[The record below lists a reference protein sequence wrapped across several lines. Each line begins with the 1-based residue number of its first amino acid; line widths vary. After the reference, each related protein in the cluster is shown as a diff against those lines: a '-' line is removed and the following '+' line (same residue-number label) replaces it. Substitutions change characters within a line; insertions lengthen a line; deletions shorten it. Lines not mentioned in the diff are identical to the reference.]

1 MQVFL
6 NKFLL
11 LVNNFQQTGIAYMQK
26 MQYLCSGILY
36 MQKISHI
43 LQAFEPIS
51 LAQMESVKLMN
62 RIDTKYAVPR
72 AVLPA
77 ILEAAKADYYVQ
89 EIDGK
94 RIATYDTM
102 YYDTDTLDMYVR
114 HHDRQLVR
122 QKIRIRQY
130 VDSDLTFLEIKRKN
144 NKGRT
149 SKKRIIVPGFDITAD
164 TPSVL
169 KHKRKE
175 DETVTVASFIDAKS
189 RYEWSEITPHLW
201 TKFHRITLVNKAKT
215 ERLTI
220 DMDLV
225 WDNVLSGEKKT
236 FEDLVIIELK
246 RDGNVPSKMTH
257 IMLNLRLHPLKISK
271 YCIGTALTT
280 PEIKKNRFKAKIRK
294 IEKMLNTYDPS

>member
-1 MQVFL
+1 M
-6 NKFLL
+6 K
-11 LVNNFQQTGIAYMQK
+11 TPIEDIIR
-26 MQYLCSGILY
+26 S
-36 MQKISHI
+36 
-43 LQAFEPIS
+43 FEPIS

-62 RIDTKYAVPR
+62 RIDTKYAVPM

-77 ILEAAKADYYVQ
+77 ILEAAQADYFAQ

-102 YYDTDTLDMYVR
+102 YYDTESLDMYVR

-122 QKIRIRQY
+122 QKIRVRQY
-130 VDSDLTFLEIKRKN
+130 VDSHLTFLEIKRKN

-149 SKKRIIVPGFDITAD
+149 KKKRIVVPGFDITAD

-169 KHKRKE
+169 KHKKGE
-175 DETVTVASFIDAKS
+175 DEAVTVESFIDAKS
-189 RYEWSEITPHLW
+189 RYEWSEISPHLW

-225 WDNVLSGEKKT
+225 WDNVVSGEAKT
-236 FEDLVIIELK
+236 YPELVIIELK

-257 IMLNLRLHPLKISK
+257 IMLDHRIHPLKISK

-280 PEIKKNRFKAKIRK
+280 PGIKKNRFKKKIRL
-294 IEKMLNTYDPS
+294 IEKLLND

>member
-1 MQVFL
+1 M
-6 NKFLL
+6 
-11 LVNNFQQTGIAYMQK
+11 TSIADIVQ
-26 MQYLCSGILY
+26 S
-36 MQKISHI
+36 
-43 LQAFEPIS
+43 FEPIS

-72 AVLPA
+72 TVLPL
-77 ILEAAKADYYVQ
+77 ILEAAKADYYAQ

-102 YYDTDTLDMYVR
+102 YYDTEDLDMYVR

-122 QKIRIRQY
+122 QKIRVRQY

-149 SKKRIIVPGFDITAD
+149 KKKRISVPGFDISGSTFGESKRSLW
-164 TPSVL
+164 SV
-169 KHKRKE
+169 E
-175 DETVTVASFIDAKS
+175 DFIAAKS
-189 RYEWSEITPHLW
+189 RYEWSELSPHLW

-225 WDNVLSGEKKT
+225 WENVISGEKKS

-246 RDGNVPSKMTH
+246 RDGNIPSKMTH
-257 IMLNLRLHPLKISK
+257 IMLDLRVHPLKISK

-280 PEIKKNRFKAKIRK
+280 PEIKKNRFKSKIRK
-294 IEKMLNTYDPS
+294 IEKLCQI

>member
-1 MQVFL
+1 M
-6 NKFLL
+6 KD
-11 LVNNFQQTGIAYMQK
+11 IA
-26 MQYLCSGILY
+26 
-36 MQKISHI
+36 HI
-43 LQAFEPIS
+43 LQSFEPIS

-62 RIDTKYAVPR
+62 RIDTKYAVPI
-72 AVLPA
+72 AVLPL

-102 YYDTDTLDMYVR
+102 YYDTATLDMYMR

-130 VDSDLTFLEIKRKN
+130 VDSNLTFLEIKRKN

-149 SKKRIIVPGFDITAD
+149 KKKRITL
-164 TPSVL
+164 PS
-169 KHKRKE
+169 E
-175 DETVTVASFIDAKS
+175 EIESFVATKS
-189 RYEWSEITPHLW
+189 RYVWSELTPHLR
-201 TKFHRITLVNKAKT
+201 TMFHRITLVNKLKT

-225 WDNVLSGEKKT
+225 WDNVVSSEVMT
-236 FEDLVIIELK
+236 YPELVIIELK
-246 RDGNVPSKMTH
+246 RDGNVPSKMTR
-257 IMLNLRLHPLKISK
+257 IMLDHRIHPLKISK

-280 PEIKKNRFKAKIRK
+280 PGIKKNRFKSKIRK
-294 IEKMLNTYDPS
+294 IEKLCQN

>member
-1 MQVFL
+1 MSKCL
-6 NKFLL
+6 N
-11 LVNNFQQTGIAYMQK
+11 
-26 MQYLCSGILY
+26 
-36 MQKISHI
+36 ISS
-43 LQAFEPIS
+43 LTSEFAPIS
-51 LAQMESVKLMN
+51 LDEMESVKLMN
-62 RIDTKYAVPR
+62 RIDTKFAVSLSL
-72 AVLPA
+72 LPA
-77 ILEAAKADYYVQ
+77 ILEAARESYYIQ
-89 EIDGK
+89 QIAGQ

-122 QKIRIRQY
+122 QKIRVRQY
-130 VDSDLTFLEIKRKN
+130 VDSHLTFLEIKRKN

-149 SKKRIIVPGFDITAD
+149 SKKRIMVPGFELTAD

-175 DETVTVASFIDAKS
+175 DEPVTVASFIDAKS

-220 DMDLV
+220 DLDLV
-225 WDNVLSGEKKT
+225 WENVITGESRT
-236 FEDLVIIELK
+236 FADLVIIELK
-246 RDGNVPSKMTH
+246 RDGNAYSLMNK
-257 IMLNLRLHPLKISK
+257 IMQDLRVHPLKISK

-280 PEIKKNRFKAKIRK
+280 PDIKKNRFKAKIRK
-294 IEKMLNTYDPS
+294 IVKLLTP

>member
-1 MQVFL
+1 MP
-6 NKFLL
+6 
-11 LVNNFQQTGIAYMQK
+11 TIAN
-26 MQYLCSGILY
+26 IV
-36 MQKISHI
+36 
-43 LQAFEPIS
+43 QAFEPIS
-51 LAQMESVKLMN
+51 LSEMESVKLMN
-62 RIDTKYAVPR
+62 RIDTKYAVPM

-77 ILEAAKADYYVQ
+77 ILEAAQADYYVQ

-102 YYDTDTLDMYVR
+102 YYDTDSLDMYIR

-122 QKIRIRQY
+122 QKIRVRQY

-149 SKKRIIVPGFDITAD
+149 SKKRITVPGFDISGD
-164 TPSVL
+164 TFGHSKRSLWSVA
-169 KHKRKE
+169 E
-175 DETVTVASFIDAKS
+175 YIAAKS
-189 RYEWSEITPHLW
+189 RYQWSELSPKLW

-225 WDNVLSGEKKT
+225 WDNVVSGEKKT
-236 FEDLVIIELK
+236 FSELVIIELK
-246 RDGNVPSKMTH
+246 RDGNVPSRMTG
-257 IMLNLRLHPLKISK
+257 IMLRLRQHPLKISK

-280 PEIKKNRFKAKIRK
+280 PGLKRNRFKKKIRA
-294 IEKMLNTYDPS
+294 IEKMLANF